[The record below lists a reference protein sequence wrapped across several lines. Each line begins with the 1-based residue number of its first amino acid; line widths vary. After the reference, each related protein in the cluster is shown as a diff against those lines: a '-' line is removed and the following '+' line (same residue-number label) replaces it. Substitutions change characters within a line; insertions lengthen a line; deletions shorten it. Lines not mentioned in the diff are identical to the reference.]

1 MIYYTP
7 YRNLNPPPPPNY
19 NYHKNNFQGPNIYK
33 EQSSAKPPRKKE
45 TLSSNNSKSTSSPSL
60 NILGISLY
68 FDDILL
74 ICLILFLCNEKI
86 TDNYLLLALILLLL
100 D

>member
-1 MIYYTP
+1 MIYNYP
-7 YRNLNPPPPPNY
+7 YINISPPPPPDFNH
-19 NYHKNNFQGPNIYK
+19 HKNIFQSPNIYK
-33 EQSSAKPPRKKE
+33 KQASAKLPRTKE
-45 TLSSNNSKSTSSPSL
+45 TLSSNNSKSTSSPFL

-68 FDDILL
+68 FDDVLL

-86 TDNYLLLALILLLL
+86 TDDYLLLALILLLL